1 MSVDPL
7 ASLRAALLQRPVLVF
22 IAGPNGA
29 GKTTFF
35 EYYVEPL
42 GMPFVNADRVAR
54 ALRDADAA
62 LPIADVDRRAFEEA
76 EILRR
81 TLLEAGT
88 SFCTESVFSDPVGA
102 KRGFLEH
109 ARRAGYVTM
118 LIFIGIAGPELSAM
132 RVEQRVRHGGHDVPD
147 EKLRQR
153 FPRTLENL
161 RAAIP
166 VVDEAWVL
174 DNSSYAAPY
183 RVIAVYRDG
192 RLEDRYPPIPAW
204 AGRLPQLEAPGGGG

>member
-7 ASLRAALLQRPVLVF
+7 ASLRAALLERPVLLF

-35 EYYVEPL
+35 EYYVAPL
-42 GMPFVNADRVAR
+42 GLPFINADRVAR
-54 ALRDADAA
+54 ALRDTDPALAA
-62 LPIADVDRRAFEEA
+62 AVVDRRAFEEA
-76 EILRR
+76 ETLRR

-102 KRGFLEH
+102 KRGFLEQ
-109 ARRAGYVTM
+109 ARRAGYFTTLV
-118 LIFIGIAGPELSAM
+118 FIGIAGPELSAM

-153 FPRTLENL
+153 FPRTIDNL

-183 RVIAVYRDG
+183 RVIAVYRGG
-192 RLEDRYPPIPAW
+192 RLDAGYPPIPAW
-204 AGRLPQLEAPGGGG
+204 ASRLPQLAAGGGG

>member
-1 MSVDPL
+1 VNVDPL
-7 ASLRAALLQRPVLVF
+7 ASLRAALLDRPVLLF

-35 EYYVEPL
+35 EYYLEPL
-42 GMPFVNADRVAR
+42 GLPFVNADRVAR
-54 ALRDADAA
+54 ALRDAEPALTPAA
-62 LPIADVDRRAFEEA
+62 VDRRAFAEA
-76 EILRR
+76 ETLRR
-81 TLLEAGT
+81 TLLEAGA

-102 KRGFLEH
+102 KRGFLEQ
-109 ARRAGYVTM
+109 ARRAGYFTTLV
-118 LIFIGIAGPELSAM
+118 FIGIAGPDLSAM

-161 RAAIP
+161 YAAIAI
-166 VVDEAWVL
+166 VDEAWVL

-183 RVIAVYRDG
+183 RVIAVYRGG
-192 RLEDRYPPIPAW
+192 RLEATYPPMPAW
-204 AGRLPQLEAPGGGG
+204 AGRLPQLDADGGGG

>member
-1 MSVDPL
+1 VSVDPL

-54 ALRDADAA
+54 ALRDADPA
-62 LPIADVDRRAFEEA
+62 LIAADVDRRAFEEA
-76 EILRR
+76 ETLRR

-88 SFCTESVFSDPVGA
+88 SFCTESVFSDPVGS
-102 KRGFLEH
+102 KRGFLEQ
-109 ARRAGYVTM
+109 AGRAGYFTLLV
-118 LIFIGIAGPELSAM
+118 FIGIAGPELSAM
-132 RVEQRVRHGGHDVPD
+132 RVAQRVRHGGHDVPD
-147 EKLRQR
+147 EKLQQR

-166 VVDEAWVL
+166 VVDETWVL

-183 RVIAVYRDG
+183 RAIAVYRGG

-204 AGRLPQLEAPGGGG
+204 AGRLPQLGAEGGGG